1 MITEQDKTDFAAFI
15 RGEKAISIADWEGS
29 IVINF
34 ESGNSIVFFYRDDEQ
49 QMEVI

>member
-1 MITEQDKTDFAAFI
+1 MITSEDEKYFAEYIKGQTAT
-15 RGEKAISIADWEGS
+15 SIAEWEGS

-34 ESGNSIVFFYRDDEQ
+34 ESGNSIVFFYRDGEQ